1 MVAVLIIA
9 CPCAMGLATPTSIMV
24 GIGRGA
30 QLGILFRKGDALQTL
45 ANVSAIALDKT
56 GTITKGHPELTDFLT
71 APGFDPSEVLAMVAA
86 VEAHSEHP
94 IAKAIT
100 AAAKQGGAVS
110 KQAVGFDA
118 SQDVGMPRK
127 ILAWGTF
134 FPWPKLSRRGE
145 HLAGSDEHAVNF
157 VARPG
162 LGAEATVEGRHV
174 VIGADRFM
182 AAQGTDVSG
191 FAEQAAQFAEDAKS
205 PLYAAIDEKLAGL
218 LVIADPIT
226 PTARHAVELLR
237 GQGLEVIMVTGD
249 NRRTA
254 EAVTKTVGID
264 AVVAEVLPEGK
275 IAALRELR
283 ARHRAI
289 AFVGDGINDAP
300 ALAEAD
306 VGLAIGGG
314 TDVAIEAADVV
325 LMGGDGC
332 GTEPSHDAQH
342 QAKSVLGLRL

>member
-1 MVAVLIIA
+1 
-9 CPCAMGLATPTSIMV
+9 
-24 GIGRGA
+24 
-30 QLGILFRKGDALQTL
+30 
-45 ANVSAIALDKT
+45 
-56 GTITKGHPELTDFLT
+56 
-71 APGFDPSEVLAMVAA
+71 
-86 VEAHSEHP
+86 
-94 IAKAIT
+94 
-100 AAAKQGGAVS
+100 
-110 KQAVGFDA
+110 
-118 SQDVGMPRK
+118 
-127 ILAWGTF
+127 
-134 FPWPKLSRRGE
+134 
-145 HLAGSDEHAVNF
+145 
-157 VARPG
+157 
-162 LGAEATVEGRHV
+162 

-182 AAQGTDVSG
+182 AAQGIDVSG

-205 PLYAAIDEKLAGL
+205 PLYAAIDGTLAGL

-254 EAVTKTVGID
+254 EAVAKTVGID
-264 AVVAEVLPEGK
+264 AVVAELLPEGK

-325 LMGGDGC
+325 LMGGDLGAAATAVALSRVTMRNIKQNLFWAFAYNVVLIPVAA
-332 GTEPSHDAQH
+332 GVLYPAFGILLSPILA
-342 QAKSVLGLRL
+342 AGAMAFSSVFVVTNALRLRRFVPPFSRAAPYAGARGLAQAPTPWRAGQST